1 MQWIKGIPS
10 LKAINGPTL
19 YTAIAS
25 AVVLIAVNGLGWHL
39 NTTTIMSFIAI
50 VGGFIWNNG
59 KFGFK
64 AVHKDN
70 FWITVIAGVLLI
82 LNQGLGWHF
91 NTTYVMGF
99 AASVIAVIFHI
110 SSATA
115 AKMLQSATGSLTT
128 STKGG

>member
-25 AVVLIAVNGLGWHL
+25 AIVLVAVNGLGWHL
-39 NTTTIMSFIAI
+39 NTTTIMSFVAI

-70 FWITVIAGVLLI
+70 FWITVIAGILLI
-82 LNQGLGWHF
+82 LNQGLGWNF
-91 NTTYVMGF
+91 NPTVVMGF
-99 AASVIAVIFHI
+99 AGSVIAILFHV
-110 SSATA
+110 SAATA
-115 AKMLQSATGSLTT
+115 AKMLKAADPALT
-128 STKGG
+128 STKTGG

>member
-19 YTAIAS
+19 YMAVAS
-25 AVVLIAVNGLGWHL
+25 AVVLVAVNGLGWHL
-39 NTTTIMSFIAI
+39 NTTTILSFVAI

-110 SSATA
+110 SAATA
-115 AKMLQSATGSLTT
+115 AKMLKSATGSLATNP
-128 STKGG
+128 KEG